1 MHSPIRQQRQNLLN
15 RHAVRVGFVAAAVL
29 QNHLRGLLHRG
40 EGAANQVVSVN
51 DNVHAVRREFILRRQ
66 IIGCG
71 NDDKRR
77 FGSSLRK
84 ASQKANT
91 SSGVFALE

>member
-1 MHSPIRQQRQNLLN
+1 M
-15 RHAVRVGFVAAAVL
+15 AAAVL

-40 EGAANQVVSVN
+40 EGAANQVVGV
-51 DNVHAVRREFILRRQ
+51 DDDVHAVRREFIFRRQ

-77 FGSSLRK
+77 FRVVL
-84 ASQKANT
+84 AE
-91 SSGVFALE
+91 GVAEGEHLALE